1 MELGTT
7 LYLQV
12 NATHVD
18 VLAAVN
24 GVLSNSVLKNTTL
37 LMYTE
42 RVEQCTKNLRQ
53 RNNRAKL
60 CVEKIKEDDR
70 DFVDDTVR
78 YLHTMRMQR

>member
-24 GVLSNSVLKNTTL
+24 GVLSNSVLT
-37 LMYTE
+37 
-42 RVEQCTKNLRQ
+42 
-53 RNNRAKL
+53 NNYYIDDVHRESRA
-60 CVEKIKEDDR
+60 
-70 DFVDDTVR
+70 VR
-78 YLHTMRMQR
+78 